1 MNKIKTIFLVTLFC
15 QFTKLSLA
23 QVPATWTVNPSA
35 YTYQM
40 SVTTKANEACIDL
53 IDPNNYVAAFVGGQ
67 CRGVVQ
73 TNTSVGPNK
82 LGLLTIKSNVVSG
95 EKVSFQIYKA
105 STNTVLN
112 VLDSVVFSQGAS
124 MGTLSNPFMLYTNHV
139 PTDISISTYTIN
151 ENTPL
156 ATVASS
162 LSATDQDAGTVFTYS
177 LTAAQPENTQFGISG
192 SNLTVNSLFDYETDS
207 IKIIEL
213 LVHDN
218 GGCSYIETFTLQVIN
233 TNDAPT
239 ALTLTTTT
247 VYDHQQAGSYI
258 GQFFTTDPDL
268 NDVHTYSLVTGVGDT
283 DNPQFYVQNDT
294 LYNVSMVDYT
304 TQSIYFIRARSTDLG
319 GLFIENTFTI
329 NVSNVNDAPTDII
342 LSNNV
347 IVENLPIATFI
358 GTLSVVDQDLADTH
372 TLTLVSG
379 TGSTDNALV
388 SIVGNT
394 LQTNASYNFEASDS
408 LFIRIQASDPFNA
421 TYTKTFVIVISDVNE
436 VPTNIALSDTTILE
450 GLPIST
456 NVGIITTTDEDF
468 LSTHTYSL
476 VTGVGDADNALFSI
490 NTNSLVTAATYS
502 YTGQIYSV
510 RLRTTDAGGL
520 FFEKPFLIA
529 VRDSNYVPTDII
541 PSITS
546 FDENIAIG
554 TPVSTLTT
562 IDYDATDTHTLTL
575 VSGSGSS
582 DNIYFSFNGNVLQ
595 TDSAINFEVKN
606 IYYIRVKAT
615 DPGNASV
622 TKTFTL
628 TVNDVNEA
636 PTNILLA
643 GDSILELEPINT
655 TIGLFSSI
663 DEDAG
668 ATHSYSLTTGTG
680 DTDNALFTIT
690 ANQLLSNA
698 TYSFSGQFYSIRVAS
713 IDNGGLTFEKVFS
726 IKILNVNEPP
736 TDILI
741 DTLTIKEDNEPFFYI
756 SRMRSV
762 DIDVPDYYTY
772 TLVSGAGSED
782 NAEFLIDNDKL
793 LINSKTNYDV
803 KSTYNFRIRSTDLE
817 GLSVEKAFV
826 LEVEDIIGNSIPL
839 PSTNYISP
847 NDDGKN
853 DFWKVDNV
861 EIYVDFELKIFDQF
875 GQIIFRTP
883 SNYNNEFDGKYNGNP
898 LPTGNYYYIFQ
909 KGQKQF
915 KGNITI
921 VN

>member
-1 MNKIKTIFLVTLFC
+1 MNKFRPIILVFLFC
-15 QFTKLSLA
+15 QLAKVSSA

-40 SVTTKANEACIDL
+40 SVTAKVNEACVDL
-53 IDPNNYVAAFVGGQ
+53 TDANNYIAAFVGGQ
-67 CRGVVQ
+67 CRGVVK
-73 TNTSVGPNK
+73 TNTSIGPNM

-105 STNTVLN
+105 SSNTVLN

-124 MGTLSNPFMLYTNHV
+124 LGVLNTPFMLYTNHV

-192 SNLTVNSLFDYETDS
+192 NNLTVNSLFDYETDS

-213 LVHDN
+213 QVDDN
-218 GGCSYIETFTLQVIN
+218 GGCKYTETFTLQVVN

-247 VYDHQQAGSYI
+247 VFDHQQGGSYI

-268 NDVHTYSLVTGVGDT
+268 NDAHTYSLVTGTGDV
-283 DNPQFYVQNDT
+283 DNAQFYIQHDT

-342 LSNNV
+342 LSNNLLA
-347 IVENLPIATFI
+347 ENLPTATFI

-372 TLTLVSG
+372 TLTLVAG
-379 TGSTDNALV
+379 AGSTHNALV
-388 SIVGNT
+388 SITGNT
-394 LQTNASYNFEASDS
+394 LQTNASYNFEANDS
-408 LFIRIQASDPFNA
+408 LFIRIQANDPLNA
-421 TYTKTFVIVISDVNE
+421 LYTKTFVIVVTDVNE
-436 VPTNIALSDTTILE
+436 APTNILLSDTTIKE
-450 GLPIST
+450 GLP
-456 NVGIITTTDEDF
+456 VGTVVGKLSSTDEDNGA
-468 LSTHTYSL
+468 THIYSL
-476 VTGVGDADNALFSI
+476 VAGLGDTDNTLFTVTS
-490 NTNSLVTAATYS
+490 NSLTTAATYS
-502 YTGQIYSV
+502 FTNQTYSIRV
-510 RLRTTDAGGL
+510 RSTDNGTL
-520 FFEKPFLIA
+520 FYEKNLLIL
-529 VRDSNYVPTDII
+529 VEDSNYVPTDII
-541 PSITS
+541 ASATS

-562 IDYDATDTHTLTL
+562 IDTDATDTHTLTL
-575 VSGSGSS
+575 VSGAGSTDNSYFTISG
-582 DNIYFSFNGNVLQ
+582 NTLL
-595 TDSAINFEVKN
+595 TDSAMNYEQKN
-606 IYYIRVKAT
+606 VFYIRVKST

-622 TKTFTL
+622 VKTFTF
-628 TVNDVNEA
+628 TANDLNEA
-636 PTNILLA
+636 PTNITLA
-643 GDSILELEPINT
+643 GDSIFELLPINT
-655 TIGLFSSI
+655 LIGSFSST

-668 ATHSYSLTTGTG
+668 ATHTYTLTNGVG
-680 DTDNALFTIT
+680 DTDNGLFIIT
-690 ANQLLSNA
+690 GNQLLSNLSYTFA
-698 TYSFSGQFYSIRVAS
+698 GQYYSIRVKTT
-713 IDNGGLTFEKVFS
+713 DNGGLTFEKAFL
-726 IKILNVNEPP
+726 IKILNVNEAPF
-736 TDILI
+736 DIVI
-741 DTLTIKEDNEPFFYI
+741 DTLTIKEDNEPMAYI
-756 SRMRSV
+756 SKIKTL
-762 DIDVPDYYTY
+762 DNDQPDYFTY
-772 TLVSGAGSED
+772 TLVSGAGDID
-782 NAEFLIDNDKL
+782 NAEFFIDGDNL
-793 LINSKTNYDV
+793 LINSKSNYDV
-803 KSTYNFRIRSTDLE
+803 KSSYEFRIKSTDLA
-817 GLSVEKAFV
+817 GGSVEKAFV
-826 LEVEDIIGNSIPL
+826 LQIEDIIGNTIPL

-847 NDDGKN
+847 NGDGKN

-861 EIYVDFELKIFDQF
+861 EIYKEFELKIFDQF
-875 GQIIFRTP
+875 GQVIYSIP
-883 SNYNNEFDGKYNGNP
+883 NNYNNEFDGMYKGAA

-909 KGQKQF
+909 KEQKQF